1 MVLDHTGKMH
11 LNNLIKI
18 VKNGGR
24 IITYGAT
31 SGHLAEID
39 LRHIFYRQISI
50 IGSTM
55 GRRADLMK
63 IINYFENNL
72 FKPVI
77 YKVLPLK
84 DVKEGHRIIESGEVF
99 GKVVL
104 EL

>member
-1 MVLDHTGKMH
+1 MH

-31 SGHLAEID
+31 SGHIAEID
-39 LRHIFYRQISI
+39 LRHIFFRQISI

-55 GRRADLMK
+55 GKRADLFK
-63 IINYFENNL
+63 IIDYYEREIL
-72 FKPVI
+72 KPVI
-77 YKVLPLK
+77 YKVLDLK
-84 DVKEGHRIIESGEVF
+84 DAREAHKILESGEVF

-104 EL
+104 EV